1 MAIVRGNRRAGRGAA
16 FGRLIIY
23 LSVCALAASSVGEE
37 AGAAAGAAPAS
48 AAPAPAAQTAARDG
62 GPRKRIRDLGIV
74 VGRMAPGPLNAIT
87 DVKGVRV
94 GQVTIN
100 RGEGKLVPGQG
111 PARTGVTAIL
121 PHGGDLW
128 REKVPAATWVLNGTG
143 EMTGSIWI
151 DTQGALEV
159 PVLLTNTMNIG
170 RVMDGVVQYM
180 LKRYPDIGI
189 GDDVVAPTVAEC
201 DDSTLNDARGL
212 HVSPQDAVTAIESA
226 REGPVAEGAVGAGTG
241 MISYE
246 FKGGIGT
253 SSRVLSREDGGWTVG
268 VLVNANMGRRHE
280 LTVAGVPVGREIP
293 DLRPVVKREETARNE
308 VGGGEM
314 AAARGGATGTEVARA
329 EAPRP
334 LPSDGSIII
343 VIATDAPLDHLKL
356 RRLASKAA
364 LGLARTGTISHHG
377 SGDIF
382 LAFSTGNRVPHYPK
396 PLTYTLTVVP
406 DDHLG
411 PIFEAAEEA
420 TEEAILNALAMATTT
435 VGRDGNT
442 AYALPLDR
450 LTAIMK
456 KYGRLPA
463 GGSASGG
470 GAGTGGR
477 P

>member
-1 MAIVRGNRRAGRGAA
+1 VNKGLIWIGC
-16 FGRLIIY
+16 LIIFI
-23 LSVCALAASSVGEE
+23 VPRPALATSS
-37 AGAAAGAAPAS
+37 P
-48 AAPAPAAQTAARDG
+48 DG
-62 GPRKRIRDLGIV
+62 GQRKRVRELGIV
-74 VGRMAPGPLNAIT
+74 IGRMAPGPNNAIT
-87 DVKGVRV
+87 DVQGVRV
-94 GQVTIN
+94 GQVTMV

-111 PARTGVTAIL
+111 PVRTGVTAIL

-128 REKVPAATWVLNGTG
+128 RDKVPAATWVLNGTG

-170 RVMDGVVQYM
+170 RVMDGVVAYM
-180 LKRYPDIGI
+180 LKRYPEIGI
-189 GDDVVAPTVAEC
+189 SDDVVAPTVAEC

-212 HVSPQDAVTAIESA
+212 HVSAEDTVRAIESA
-226 REGPVAEGAVGAGTG
+226 GPGPVAEGAVGAGTG
-241 MISYE
+241 MMSYQ

-253 SSRVLSREDGGWTVG
+253 ASRVLAKGDGGWTVG
-268 VLVNANMGRRHE
+268 VLVNANMGRRSE
-280 LTVAGVPVGREIP
+280 LLIAGVPVGREIT
-293 DLRPVVKREETARNE
+293 DLMPRLGGDGAKGTGGP
-308 VGGGEM
+308 GGG
-314 AAARGGATGTEVARA
+314 AAGTGGGTAGATGGAA
-329 EAPRP
+329 GPAG
-334 LPSDGSIII
+334 DGSIII
-343 VIATDAPLDHLKL
+343 VVATDAPLDHLKL

-377 SGDIF
+377 SGDLF

-406 DDHLG
+406 DDHLD

-450 LTAIMK
+450 LAAIMK
-456 KYGRLPA
+456 KYGRPA
-463 GGSASGG
+463 GDA
-470 GAGTGGR
+470 R
-477 P
+477 

>member
-1 MAIVRGNRRAGRGAA
+1 MRTEETVWLVIMMASVAWACAAVPGAMA
-16 FGRLIIY
+16 
-23 LSVCALAASSVGEE
+23 SSKAAS
-37 AGAAAGAAPAS
+37 APRAD
-48 AAPAPAAQTAARDG
+48 T
-62 GPRKRIRDLGIV
+62 PRERLRELGIV
-74 VGRMAPGPLNAIT
+74 IGRMAPGPLNAIT

-94 GQVTIN
+94 GHVTLI
-100 RGEGKLVPGQG
+100 RGEGKLRPGEG
-111 PARTGVTAIL
+111 PVRTGVTAIL

-159 PVLLTNTMNIG
+159 PILLANTMNVG
-170 RVMDGVVQYM
+170 RVMDGVVAYM

-201 DDSTLNDARGL
+201 DDSTLNDARGR
-212 HVSPQDAVTAIESA
+212 HVSVDDTVRAIESA
-226 REGPVAEGAVGAGTG
+226 GTGPVAEGAVGAGTG

-253 SSRVLSREDGGWTVG
+253 ASRVLSSEDGGWTVG
-268 VLVNANMGRRHE
+268 VLVNANMGRRRE
-280 LTVAGVPVGREIP
+280 LTVAGVPVGREIA
-293 DLRPVVKREETARNE
+293 DLMPLE
-308 VGGGEM
+308 GGGPP
-314 AAARGGATGTEVARA
+314 AGGAA
-329 EAPRP
+329 
-334 LPSDGSIII
+334 DGSIII
-343 VIATDAPLDHLKL
+343 VVATDAPLDHLKL

-396 PLTYTLTVVP
+396 PLTYPMTVVA
-406 DDHLG
+406 DAHLN
-411 PIFEAAEEA
+411 PIFEAAGEA

-450 LTAIMK
+450 LAAIMK
-456 KYGRLPA
+456 KHGRLPA
-463 GGSASGG
+463 GGAARGVGG
-470 GAGTGGR
+470 GSAGGAAQGTR
-477 P
+477 